1 MDGSTIH
8 HKGRGL
14 TPDLRTMS
22 VAEMVE
28 ASGIPATT
36 IRRLINDGFLRN
48 ALPIGYQR
56 GKRVKASEFQA
67 FIDGRG
73 ETA

>member
-1 MDGSTIH
+1 
-8 HKGRGL
+8 
-14 TPDLRTMS
+14 MS